1 MGVNYGRA
9 GMGRRVAFG
18 SPSACGGRLPYSPLN
33 DAMKNPA
40 MKTLVSL
47 ERHGDVA
54 VILIDN
60 PPVNAL
66 SIPLRRDL
74 LAAVREVQADN
85 NLHAAVIAC
94 AGRTFVAGAD
104 IGEFDAPPPDVTTG
118 SVNAAI
124 ETGTKPF
131 VAALHGTALGGGFE
145 LALACH
151 ARIMAPDGQVG
162 LPESRIG
169 LIPGAGGTQRTP
181 RLTGA
186 MATLDLVTSG
196 RHVPA
201 DEALKLGLVDEIATD
216 LRRVA
221 IERAREMAASHS
233 LPRAR
238 DRTVPDIASPEAR
251 AAFDAA
257 AAAAA
262 RRARGAIAPI
272 KAAEAVGWAIDLPF
286 ETALERERITSLEL
300 RSGPQCRALRHLF
313 RAERVAA
320 KLPAGAGHDARPW
333 PVQRCGI
340 VGGGTMGSGIAIA
353 LADAGLEVT
362 LVEASATAAREAES
376 RICLVYERQVKTRR
390 LSEAALEERM
400 GRLRFTTDPGALSE
414 AALVIEAVVEDLAVK
429 LDVFRGLS
437 AIVRRDCVLA
447 SNTSYLDID
456 LLADVVDAPERVLG
470 LHFFSPAHVMKLLE
484 IVRGGRTVPEA
495 LATALAFARRIGKTA
510 VIAGVCEGFIG
521 NRIFSHWRQQCD
533 FLLEDGAFP
542 QEVDAALE
550 AYGFAM
556 GPYAVAD
563 LAGLD
568 IGWATRKR
576 LAATRDRR
584 ARHVPVADWI
594 CELGRFGQKTGAG
607 YYRHANGGREVDP
620 VVSALVERA
629 SAEKGIV
636 RRAVAAAEIVERV
649 HAAMVNEAAR
659 ILGEGIA
666 RRPSDIDVVLVNGY
680 GYPSWRG
687 GPMHEA
693 DAIGVAT
700 MLRRIE
706 AIHERDGAGWEPA
719 PLLAEMVNAGRCFA
733 DLNL

>member
-1 MGVNYGRA
+1 
-9 GMGRRVAFG
+9 
-18 SPSACGGRLPYSPLN
+18 
-33 DAMKNPA
+33 MKS
-40 MKTLVSL
+40 LVTL

-54 VILIDN
+54 VIIIDN

-66 SIPLRRDL
+66 SAPLRREL
-74 LAAVREVQADN
+74 LAVVQEVVADTV
-85 NLHAAVIAC
+85 LRAAVIAC

-104 IGEFDAPPPDVTTG
+104 IREFDLPPADVTTG
-118 SVNAAI
+118 SVTAAI
-124 ETGTKPF
+124 EAAGKPF

-151 ARIMAPDGQVG
+151 ARIMAPDGRVG

-181 RLTGA
+181 RLAGA
-186 MATLDLVTSG
+186 MPALDMMTSG
-196 RHVPA
+196 RHVAA

-221 IERAREMAASHS
+221 TERARELAARGV

-238 DRTVPDIASPEAR
+238 DRSVPDIASPDAR
-251 AAFDAA
+251 VAFDAA
-257 AAAAA
+257 VAAAA
-262 RRARGAIAPI
+262 RRARGAVAPVA
-272 KAAEAVGWAIDLPF
+272 AAEAVGWAIDLPF
-286 ETALERERITSLEL
+286 DEGLERERVASLEL
-300 RSGPQCRALRHLF
+300 RAGPQCRALRYLF
-313 RAERVAA
+313 HAERVAA
-320 KLPAGAGHDARPW
+320 RMPAGDGHDARPW
-333 PVQRCGI
+333 PVHGCGV

-362 LVEASATAAREAES
+362 LVEASAEAARAAES
-376 RICLVYERQVKTRR
+376 RICLVYERQVKGGR
-390 LSEAALEERM
+390 LSEEALEERM
-400 GRLRFTTDPGALSE
+400 GRVRFATDLGALAE
-414 AALVIEAVVEDLAVK
+414 AALVIEAVVEELGVK
-429 LDVFRGLS
+429 LDVFRRLS
-437 AIVRRDCVLA
+437 AVVRRDCVLA

-484 IVRGGRTVPEA
+484 IVRGGRTVLEA
-495 LATALAFARRIGKTA
+495 LATALALARRIGKVP

-521 NRIFSHWRQQCD
+521 NRIFSRWRQQCD
-533 FLLEDGAFP
+533 YLLEDGAYP
-542 QEVDAALE
+542 QDIDAALE
-550 AYGFAM
+550 AYGFAL

-576 LAATRDRR
+576 LAAMREKGGHDKRGRD
-584 ARHVPVADWI
+584 VPVADWI
-594 CELGRFGQKTGAG
+594 CESGRFGQKTGAG
-607 YYRHANGGREVDP
+607 YYRHTNGRREVDP
-620 VVSALVERA
+620 VVTALVERA
-629 SAEKGIV
+629 SAEKGIA
-636 RRAVAAAEIVERV
+636 RRTVPEAEVIERV
-649 HAAMVNEAAR
+649 HAAMVNEAAK

-666 RRPSDIDVVLVNGY
+666 QRPSDIDVVLVYGY

-693 DAIGVAT
+693 DGVGVAE

-706 AIHERDGAGWEPA
+706 AIHARDGVGWEPA
-719 PLLAEMVNAGRCFA
+719 PLLREMVNAGRRFA
-733 DLNL
+733 DLNV